1 MNRKARRYS
10 PPWRRN
16 VAARRQRRPL
26 LARRNTLG
34 HCLLDCRRGACTIH
48 TYRKGIVE
56 ARGSVAT
63 RHKPRDDP
71 QSRSLPRA
79 RVFCA
84 LAEERESNEVAN
96 ARKGLISNRPIQS
109 ARRGRGRD
117 IIQTLR
123 GSYHMVNQFSRR
135 LSRLSRQNFAP
146 SHRSASSIAVTR
158 SCHSTQRNFAS
169 QEFCRQ
175 ECGFRQNSAAT
186 RPISLN
192 PQLPLSRGYAR
203 LA

>member
-26 LARRNTLG
+26 LACRNILG
-34 HCLLDCRRGACTIH
+34 HCLLDCRRGSGTIR
-48 TYRKGIVE
+48 TYLKGIVE

-79 RVFCA
+79 RVFLC
-84 LAEERESNEVAN
+84 LSRRTRIERSGECP
-96 ARKGLISNRPIQS
+96 KKPHSNRPIQS

-123 GSYHMVNQFSRR
+123 GGYHMVNQISRR
-135 LSRLSRQNFAP
+135 LSCLARQNFAP
-146 SHRSASSIAVTR
+146 SHRSASSVAVTR